1 MQCIELYP
9 VSLLRAPLLALYYD
23 YEGELKI
30 EEMNR
35 GCYMQ

>member
-1 MQCIELYP
+1 MYPLYP
-9 VSLLRAPLLALYYD
+9 VSLLRAPLLALY